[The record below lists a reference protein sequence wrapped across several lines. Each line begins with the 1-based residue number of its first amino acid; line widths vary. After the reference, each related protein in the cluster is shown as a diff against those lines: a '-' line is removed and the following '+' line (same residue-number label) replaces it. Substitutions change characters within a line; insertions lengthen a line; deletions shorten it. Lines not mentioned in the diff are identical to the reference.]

1 MHSIGS
7 IKDTFNISTDS
18 LCRSSSFSLNIP
30 IKGISGT
37 HMITVHIDPDSV
49 IQEENIKDNNILSIP
64 VNVFANGLSMVD
76 PLPGWTVN
84 AEKPQFRCI
93 IPKNSSAQSL
103 ELQLKHINND
113 SIISQYM
120 GDTDNTLKV
129 YEGYID
135 WFPLLMPCSNI

>member
-1 MHSIGS
+1 MHY
-7 IKDTFNISTDS
+7 
-18 LCRSSSFSLNIP
+18 
-30 IKGISGT
+30 
-37 HMITVHIDPDSV
+37 
-49 IQEENIKDNNILSIP
+49 
-64 VNVFANGLSMVD
+64 
-76 PLPGWTVN
+76 
-84 AEKPQFRCI
+84 
-93 IPKNSSAQSL
+93 PKNSSAQSL